1 MLAVRKR
8 WPNYMPDLK
17 ATYPYIKYG
26 MNKLNDNSRKWPLL
40 IFSPMKNIGH
50 RVWAATEYPTDGEPN
65 RQKCANRKREYET
78 KIAFIMMNLPK

>member
-17 ATYPYIKYG
+17 AIYPYIKHG
-26 MNKLNDNSRKWPLL
+26 IDKLNDNSRKWPLL

-50 RVWAATEYPTDGEPN
+50 RVWAATEYPTDGEPIDKN
-65 RQKCANRKREYET
+65 VATVKENTKQKSRS
-78 KIAFIMMNLPK
+78 L